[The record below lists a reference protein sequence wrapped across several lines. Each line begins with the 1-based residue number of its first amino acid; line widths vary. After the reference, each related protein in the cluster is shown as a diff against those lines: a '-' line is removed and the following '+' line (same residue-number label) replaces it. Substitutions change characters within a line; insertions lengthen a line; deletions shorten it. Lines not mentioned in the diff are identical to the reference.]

1 MWKET
6 GRQTPVTSA
15 LKIFRINLFYRRRFP
30 RQIRTAD
37 LPAVIIDT
45 TGVLFKIDKLGY

>member
-1 MWKET
+1 MWTET

-15 LKIFRINLFYRRRFP
+15 LKTFRVYLFCRRRFP

-45 TGVLFKIDKLGY
+45 TGILQDR